1 MSTPSLADVVLQGN
15 LKNAKGKFVTKRA
28 EAIKDLDDFEGTR
41 DAAEAIRNKVIDN
54 LDLWLERFE
63 QKAGDRRHGALG
75 QGRRRGL
82 PPGDRDRRKH
92 GVTKVTKSK
101 SMLSEEAG
109 LNQALEA
116 AGIQPVETDLGEY
129 ILQVDNNEP
138 PSHIIAPAVHKSL
151 DDVADLFHKV
161 HGTPRKTDIPAL
173 TREAREVLRG
183 HFLSAEMGL
192 SGGNF
197 LVAETGSV
205 ALVTNEGNGRMVTT
219 LPKVHVVI
227 TGIEKVIPTLEDLS
241 TLMRLLPRSATGQS
255 ISNYFSILTGVKKPE
270 EHDGPEHLYFVLV
283 DSGRAD
289 VVGGDFHAMLRC
301 IRCGA
306 CMNHC
311 PVYQT
316 IGGHAYGWVYPGPM
330 GSVLTPLYA
339 GIENSIDLP
348 HAATLCNQCGVV
360 CPVKIPLPDLLRKL
374 REKQTERGLRPLTE
388 RIGLRLWA
396 WVAQQPKLYA
406 LGARFGAR
414 YLKWLAGGTNRIRL
428 LPTAPNGRWGAISP
442 RRRARPSASFTPQ
455 VGRTRKEQHELPRR
469 HPRPRARRPAA
480 QCRQRRRRR
489 AK

>member
-1 MSTPSLADVVLQGN
+1 MPRASSSPSAPRRSG
-15 LKNAKGKFVTKRA
+15 
-28 EAIKDLDDFEGTR
+28 DLDDFEGTR
-41 DAAEAIRNKVIDN
+41 DAAKAIRNKVIDN

-63 QKAGDRRHGALG
+63 RKALDTGAHVLWAKDG
-75 QGRRRGL
+75 AEVCRL
-82 PPGDRDRRKH
+82 VTEIARKH
-92 GVTKVTKSK
+92 GVKKVTKSK

-161 HGTPRKTDIPAL
+161 HGTPRKTEIPAL

-183 HFLSAEMGL
+183 HFLTAEMGL

-289 VVGGDFHAMLRC
+289 VIGGEFHEMLRC

-348 HAATLCNQCGVV
+348 HAATLCNQCGIV
-360 CPVKIPLPDLLRKL
+360 CPVGIPLPELLRKL
-374 REKQTERGLRPLTE
+374 REKQTDAGLRPLTE

-406 LGARFGAR
+406 LGARFGVR
-414 YLKWLAGGTNRIRL
+414 YLKWLAGKSDRISL
-428 LPTAPNGRWGAISP
+428 LPMAPEWTRGRDFPA
-442 RRRARPSASFTPQ
+442 PQ
-455 VGRTRKEQHELPRR
+455 GKTFREMYA
-469 HPRPRARRPAA
+469 ARRKAA
-480 QCRQRRRRR
+480 
-489 AK
+489 